1 MIKIEKLNKYFNKGK
16 QNEIHVINDVSLE
29 LPDKG
34 MVAIF
39 GRSGCGKTTLLN
51 VIGGLDGFGGGE
63 LTVEGCDMK
72 RTADVARNKYIGYI
86 FQNYNLNKSETCFDN
101 VADALRLC
109 GFPEGEQMK
118 KRVLAA
124 LGNVGME
131 NYHGRTPDTLSGGQ
145 QQRIAI
151 ARAIVKN
158 PKIILADEPTGNL
171 DEANTVMIMDL
182 LKEISRDHL
191 VLLVTHEAELVDYYC
206 DTVVELSDGKITD
219 IRHNECADGFTARGK
234 NDIYLGELEQT
245 KLGDEHVALEFYGD
259 VPDEPLNLTV
269 VNSGGKLYVRINTP
283 KTQVLDASSEVKLR
297 EGSYTEINEA
307 ERKARQIDMSEL
319 PPVEGNHF
327 GRLFGMKNALK
338 SGYAASFKRGKRGKK
353 LLRGCMCLFAA
364 VVVLMSAVF
373 GTAFADLRTAKYAYN
388 HNVFYVYAG
397 TEDISERLNSAVGDK
412 NSAIDSINLSFEIP
426 YGDKNIKFISG
437 YFESFTSSTYD
448 ESYRTNAVPLPIG
461 LADGCTVV
469 AGRATEL
476 EVGEAVI
483 TTRVADDLLEKSNL
497 GYIDEYE
504 DLLGLITT
512 SIRVDGK
519 NLRVAGVIKSEESAI
534 YLSEAALA
542 SYIMNSAEIRV
553 RRASEQGLDISD
565 GKTVLVTRYDEK
577 TSGVKIPHEGDSI
590 KMHGK
595 SFEVARVIKYT
606 GTYEEWLSNK
616 EISFNRLENESTA
629 EYYSRFYGRLDEYLA
644 ERYIFD
650 KSSDIDMWLYAEKGI
665 EELKYVFAVDGNFT
679 YYACEMYKREY
690 GVYPDDVQLCECVE
704 DYRDKFNQAVNTA
717 RQFYNDEYNNLNGF
731 ESVENSYFVS
741 ENDYIALSKRYGE
754 SDESALVGGS
764 YSKDYYYGD
773 IYYETSVVIG
783 GSYSSDYTDDVAD
796 GRAVYAVIHSSDPKV
811 TEEYLKREFSD
822 IKTGKDYMPAM
833 LTPDELFEENISE
846 KYTEILTSIIAMA
859 VILAVM
865 SVCMYFIM
873 RSSLMNR
880 IKEVGIYRA
889 IGVSKKNLIFRF
901 FIEAL
906 LLTSLTVLIGYLLT
920 SAFLGA
926 ALGMSPMMET
936 FLYYPLWLAV
946 AVLALL
952 YALCLFF
959 GTLPILSLLR
969 KKPSEILSKYDI

>member
-63 LTVEGCDMK
+63 LTVEGSDMK
-72 RTADVARNKYIGYI
+72 RSADVTRNKYIGYI

-109 GFPEGEQMK
+109 GFPEGEEMK

-191 VLLVTHEAELVDYYC
+191 VLLVTHEANLVDYYC
-206 DTVVELSDGKITD
+206 DTVVELSDGKISD
-219 IRHNECADGFTARGK
+219 IRYNAYAAGFTARGK

-245 KLGDEHVALEFYGD
+245 KLGDERVSLEFYGD
-259 VPDEPLNLTV
+259 IPAEPLSLRV
-269 VNSGGKLYVRINTP
+269 VNSGGKLYVQINTP
-283 KTQVLDASSEVKLR
+283 KAQVLDASSEVKLR
-297 EGSYTEINEA
+297 EGSYEDIAEA
-307 ERKARQIDMSEL
+307 EKKAKQIDMSEL
-319 PPVEGNHF
+319 PPVEGKHF
-327 GRLFGMKNALK
+327 GRLFGMKNAIK

-397 TEDISERLNSAVGDK
+397 NGDISDRLNSAVGDAS
-412 NSAIDSINLSFEIP
+412 SAIDSVNLKFDIP
-426 YGDKNIKFISG
+426 YGDETVKFISG

-448 ESYRTNAVPLPIG
+448 ESYRTNAVPLPVG
-461 LADGCTVV
+461 LAEGCTVL

-476 EVGEAVI
+476 ASNEAVI
-483 TTRVADDLLEKSNL
+483 TSRVADALLENSTL
-497 GYIDEYE
+497 GYISEYE

-512 SIRVDGK
+512 TIRVEGR
-519 NLRVAGVIKSEESAI
+519 NIRIAGVVKSEESAV
-534 YLSEAALA
+534 YLSESALA
-542 SYIMNSAEIRV
+542 SYIMNDAEIRV
-553 RRASEQGLDISD
+553 RRASEMELDISD

-577 TSGVKIPHEGDSI
+577 TSGIKIPREGDVI

-595 SFEVARVIKYT
+595 NFEVARVIKYMS
-606 GTYEEWLSNK
+606 TYEEWLSDK
-616 EISFNRLENESTA
+616 GISFEYAENESIA
-629 EYYSRFYGRLDEYLA
+629 EYCSRVYGRLDEYLT

-665 EELKYVFAVDGNFT
+665 EEFKYVYAGNDN
-679 YYACEMYKREY
+679 YYASEMYKQEH
-690 GVYPDDVQLCECVE
+690 GVYPNDEQLDACVY
-704 DYRDKFNQAVNTA
+704 DYRDKLYQAVNTA

-741 ENDYIALSKRYGE
+741 ENDYIALSKQYGE

-796 GRAVYAVIHSSDPKV
+796 GRTVYAVIHSSDPKA
-811 TEEYLKREFSD
+811 TEAYLRSEFSD

-833 LTPDELFEENISE
+833 LTPDELFDRYISE
-846 KYTEILTSIIAMA
+846 EYTEILTSIIAMA

-906 LLTSLTVLIGYLLT
+906 LLTSLTVLIGYLFT
-920 SAFLGA
+920 SVFLGV
-926 ALGMSPMMET
+926 ALGMSPMMES

-952 YALCLFF
+952 YALCMFF

>member
-1 MIKIEKLNKYFNKGK
+1 MIKIEKLNKFFNKGK

-51 VIGGLDGFGGGE
+51 VIGGLDGFDSGK
-63 LTVEGCDMK
+63 LTVEDCDMK
-72 RTADVARNKYIGYI
+72 RNADVTRNKYIGYI
-86 FQNYNLNKSETCFDN
+86 FQNYNLNKIETCFDN

-118 KRVLAA
+118 RRVLAA
-124 LGNVGME
+124 LKNVGME

-191 VLLVTHEAELVDYYC
+191 VLLVTHEANLVDYYC
-206 DTVVELSDGKITD
+206 DTVVELSDGKIAD
-219 IRHNECADGFTARGK
+219 IRHNAYAEGFTARGK

-245 KLGDEHVALEFYGD
+245 KLGDEHVALDFYGD
-259 VPDEPLNLTV
+259 APSEPLSLTV
-269 VNSGGKLYVRINTP
+269 VNSGGKLYVQI
-283 KTQVLDASSEVKLR
+283 KTSKVQVLDASSEVKLR
-297 EGSYTEINEA
+297 EGSYADIAEA
-307 ERKARQIDMSEL
+307 EKKTHQIDMSEL
-319 PPVEGNHF
+319 PPVEGKRF
-327 GRLFGMKNALK
+327 GHLFGMKNSIK

-353 LLRGCMCLFAA
+353 LLRGCMCLFAV

-373 GTAFADLRTAKYAYN
+373 GTAFADLRTAKYSYN
-388 HNVFYVYAG
+388 HNVFYVYSG
-397 TEDISERLNSAVGDK
+397 TGDISDRLNSAVGDES
-412 NSAIDSINLSFEIP
+412 SAIDSVNLMFDIP
-426 YGDKNIKFISG
+426 YGDETVKFVSG
-437 YFESFTSSTYD
+437 YFESFSSSTYD
-448 ESYRTNAVPLPIG
+448 KSYRTNAVPLPVS
-461 LADGCTVV
+461 LAEGCTVLV
-469 AGRATEL
+469 GKATEL
-476 EVGEAVI
+476 ASNEAVI
-483 TTRVADDLLEKSNL
+483 TSRVADALLESSTL
-497 GYIDEYE
+497 GYISEYR

-512 SIRVDGK
+512 TIRIDGQ
-519 NLRVAGVIKSEESAI
+519 NLHIAGVVKSDESAI
-534 YLSEAALA
+534 YLSDFAMASYAMSGATVNASLA
-542 SYIMNSAEIRV
+542 SDI
-553 RRASEQGLDISD
+553 GLDVPD
-565 GKTVLVTRYDEK
+565 GKTVFVTRYDEK
-577 TSGVKIPHEGDSI
+577 TSGIKIPKEGDSI

-595 SFEVARVIKYT
+595 SFEVARVIKFAD
-606 GTYEEWLSNK
+606 TYDSWLADK
-616 EISFNRLENESTA
+616 GIVMEQQEGESIA
-629 EYYSRFYGRLDEYLA
+629 EYCARAYSRLDEYLT

-650 KSSDIDMWLYAEKGI
+650 KSNNMDMWLYVEKGVDEI
-665 EELKYVFAVDGNFT
+665 KYMYAMNDM
-679 YYACEMYKREY
+679 YYASEMYKSEH
-690 GVYPDDVQLCECVE
+690 GVYPDDDQLYECIG
-704 DYRDKFNQAVNTA
+704 DYNEKLNQAFETA
-717 RQFYNDEYNNLNGF
+717 HKFYDNEYNNLNGLRN
-731 ESVENSYFVS
+731 VDNSYFVS

-754 SDESALVGGS
+754 SDKSALVGGS
-764 YSKDYYYGD
+764 YKSDYYYED
-773 IYYETSVVIG
+773 VYYETSVVIG
-783 GSYSSDYTDDVAD
+783 GSASSSYADDSD
-796 GRAVYAVIHSSDPKV
+796 NTGAVYAVIHSSDPRV

-822 IKTGKDYMPAM
+822 IETGKSYMPAM
-833 LTPDELFEENISE
+833 LTPDELFERNISE
-846 KYTEILTSIIAMA
+846 NYTEILTSITAMA

-889 IGVSKKNLIFRF
+889 IGVSKKNLIFKF

-906 LLTSLTVLIGYLLT
+906 LLTSLTVLIGYLLMST
-920 SAFLGA
+920 FLGV
-926 ALGMSPMMET
+926 ALGMSPTMKT
-936 FLYYPLWLAV
+936 FLYYPLWLAA

-952 YALCLFF
+952 YVLCLFF